1 MTDNLLDA
9 RLPLAVSR
17 FKNDQ
22 LAARKK
28 YEDVPLCKT
37 ITDFLRHHNASSVM
51 ALASPLREELLNR
64 LEGMADILEQ
74 TSKELLAVYEV
85 GDESVLS
92 GIQRKTYD
100 SRMKEVVESLDHYP

>member
-51 ALASPLREELLNR
+51 ALAAPLCEELLNR
-64 LEGMADILEQ
+64 LRGMADILEQ
-74 TSKELLAVYEV
+74 TSKELLVVHGV
-85 GDESVLS
+85 GDESALS
-92 GIQRKTYD
+92 GIQRKVYD
-100 SRMKEVVESLDHYP
+100 ARMKAVVLQLDHYP